1 MSRYAELGC
10 SGWNAGKI
18 GSFRYTPTRA
28 CGDPIVMLEMIVAKT
43 LEENLDATEK
53 PANKGGKLSKQPKLA
68 PLAML
73 EGRGACLSF

>member
-1 MSRYAELGC
+1 
-10 SGWNAGKI
+10 
-18 GSFRYTPTRA
+18 
-28 CGDPIVMLEMIVAKT
+28 MLEMIVAKT